1 MRSLH
6 TAEHPGTLERKW
18 GEGRRKIERKNK
30 REEEGRMVACLR
42 RDRAPKGSRVVC
54 VCVWMHMERKVCV
67 PLQGRVSAYVGEGG
81 GRAGGHY

>member
-1 MRSLH
+1 
-6 TAEHPGTLERKW
+6 
-18 GEGRRKIERKNK
+18 
-30 REEEGRMVACLR
+30 MVACLR